1 MRRAPAV
8 SGTQALALRRAAF
21 AAAALCATVTV
32 HAATA
37 GTLDLLPVAP
47 AFWGFLV
54 CAAMLCG
61 SRGPVFRPRGA
72 LRAFG
77 VLLAVQLALHLV
89 LVKAPWALGVRPHH
103 EFPLVTAP
111 SLVGHVAVALLLALA
126 IAKGERVLAALTR
139 AAEAVRR
146 VLRGRPPRRPV
157 PPLRLVALV
166 AAPVLPLRTTGT
178 PSRGPPLTA

>member
-1 MRRAPAV
+1 MRPAPAV
-8 SGTQALALRRAAF
+8 SGTQALAVRRAAF
-21 AAAALCATVTV
+21 AAAALAATVTV

-47 AFWGFLV
+47 AMWGFLV

-61 SRGPVFRPRGA
+61 SRGAFRARGA
-72 LRAFG
+72 LNAFG
-77 VLLAVQLALHLV
+77 VLLAVQLTLHLV

-103 EFPLVTAP
+103 ALPLVTTQ
-111 SLVGHVAVALLLALA
+111 SLAGHVTVALLLALVLA
-126 IAKGERVLAALTR
+126 RGERVLAALTR

-146 VLRGRPPRRPV
+146 VLRPRRARRRV
-157 PPLRLVALV
+157 PLLPLAALV

-178 PSRGPPLTA
+178 PSRGPPPTA